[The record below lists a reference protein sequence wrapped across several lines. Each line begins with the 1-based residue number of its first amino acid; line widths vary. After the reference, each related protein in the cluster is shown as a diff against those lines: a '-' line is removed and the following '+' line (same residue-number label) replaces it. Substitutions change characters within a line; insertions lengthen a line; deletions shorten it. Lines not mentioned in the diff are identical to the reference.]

1 MDHEKRLLILSIQG
15 GHYMRPDLLRLVVDT
30 DRKSLVSK
38 VDGSGKYIVEKTID
52 RVGLSTPFKDLPIA
66 QKFETN
72 FTPAQSE

>member
-1 MDHEKRLLILSIQG
+1 
-15 GHYMRPDLLRLVVDT
+15 MRPDILRLVVDT

-66 QKFETN
+66 QKVDSIS
-72 FTPAQSE
+72 TPAQSD